1 MPLPPDFRDL
11 EREKTSKALE
21 FASFK
26 NIASKGIS
34 SYVGAGKPP
43 VTPTNSPTP
52 TETPTLTPTITP
64 SVTETPT
71 LTPTVTPTL
80 TPTISLTPS
89 ITPTTSLPPIPLTNE
104 IIGVLDETVVSNGIQ
119 FTLQTTGY
127 INTGNLYFNDD
138 VFLEFPAAMDIYLD
152 GFFVAAV
159 VFDSTRLGT
168 PFAFS
173 VDGVV
178 MQYENF
184 QNASVYFNSPLG

>member
-1 MPLPPDFRDL
+1 MALPPDFRDL

-89 ITPTTSLPPIPLTNE
+89 ITPTTSLPPVPLTTE
-104 IIGVLDETVVSNGIQ
+104 ITGVLDETVNSNGVQ
-119 FTLQTTGY
+119 FTLLTTGY
-127 INTGNLYFNDD
+127 INSGYLYFNDN
-138 VFLEFPAAMDIYLD
+138 VFLEFPTAMDLYLD
-152 GFFVAAV
+152 GFHVASI
-159 VFDSTRLGT
+159 VFDGTRIGT

-173 VDGVV
+173 VDQNVLLYG
-178 MQYENF
+178 NF
-184 QNASVYFNSPLG
+184 GNTSIYFNSPTE